1 MQGGILYKMELE
13 KFLDQT
19 LVTIDEK
26 RKVDYQ
32 KVINKLKQYDELPTE
47 ASEELIDKLLK
58 VFYQAIPLKL
68 SDESF
73 EQFHV

>member
-1 MQGGILYKMELE
+1 MQAGILYKMELE

-32 KVINKLKQYDELPTE
+32 KVINKLK
-47 ASEELIDKLLK
+47 
-58 VFYQAIPLKL
+58 
-68 SDESF
+68 
-73 EQFHV
+73 

>member
-32 KVINKLKQYDELPTE
+32 KVINKLK
-47 ASEELIDKLLK
+47 
-58 VFYQAIPLKL
+58 
-68 SDESF
+68 
-73 EQFHV
+73 